1 MGESW
6 YVMMSELPPPLSF
19 SPQRAA
25 RSRPQGH
32 LPSPEWC
39 RRSRVSVSN
48 AWEDARAPRRL
59 RDAPMCPI
67 STPTSNLYPPSLH
80 LGTPPTVRPQ
90 NPRRNTALK
99 SVRATL
105 RSSRIFFGRNKLI
118 ATALGRTPS
127 DEYAD
132 ALHEVASSLLGGEA
146 GLLFTDEPLE
156 AVRKCFAEV
165 FVSDVCPHHPHM
177 ADPPCSYV
185 CHMCVICVSYVCHPF
200 FSLAPFFL

>member
-1 MGESW
+1 MAPSQPRKREQCVGGCES
-6 YVMMSELPPPLSF
+6 SETPPRRAHVPRLNPPIQPPSSK
-19 SPQRAA
+19 SPPRHPTH
-25 RSRPQGH
+25 R
-32 LPSPEWC
+32 PSPK
-39 RRSRVSVSN
+39 
-48 AWEDARAPRRL
+48 PK
-59 RDAPMCPI
+59 
-67 STPTSNLYPPSLH
+67 
-80 LGTPPTVRPQ
+80 
-90 NPRRNTALK
+90 RRNTALK

-165 FVSDVCPHHPHM
+165 LVSEVCSHHPHM
-177 ADPPCSYV
+177 ADPPGSYV
-185 CHMCVICVSYVCHPF
+185 CHMCVICVSYVCHMCATLF

>member
-1 MGESW
+1 
-6 YVMMSELPPPLSF
+6 
-19 SPQRAA
+19 
-25 RSRPQGH
+25 
-32 LPSPEWC
+32 
-39 RRSRVSVSN
+39 
-48 AWEDARAPRRL
+48 
-59 RDAPMCPI
+59 MCPI
-67 STPTSNLYPPSLH
+67 STPTSNLHPPRLH

-165 FVSDVCPHHPHM
+165 FVSDVCSHHPHM

-185 CHMCVICVSYVCHPF
+185 CHMCAICVSYVCHPF
-200 FSLAPFFL
+200 FFLAPFFL